1 MKCEE
6 IQKQLSVMLDRESS
20 PESSEKLLGHLQ
32 TCQTCSAFYEKA
44 QQVNRVMS
52 SAQMVLPNSALA
64 NIVKERI
71 AQKRGT
77 ASVQKVVSFWKSA
90 PVYAMVVLLA
100 VGVGNMAGNSL
111 TQAIMNSGEEN
122 SLELIIPNGT
132 EYISDIFTEMAQ
144 GDQLK

>member
-6 IQKQLSVMLDRESS
+6 IQKHLSVIIDGESLL
-20 PESSEKLLGHLQ
+20 ESSEKLLGHLQ
-32 TCQTCSAFYEKA
+32 TCDTCSAFYEKA
-44 QQVNRVMS
+44 QQMNRIMN

-71 AQKRGT
+71 ARKREG
-77 ASVQKVVSFWKSA
+77 ASARNPVSFWKSA
-90 PVYAMVVLLA
+90 PVYAMVILLA
-100 VGVGNMAGNSL
+100 LGVGNMAGNSL

-144 GDQLK
+144 GDQQK

>member
-6 IQKQLSVMLDRESS
+6 IQKHLSVIVDGES
-20 PESSEKLLGHLQ
+20 PLESSEKLLSHLQ
-32 TCQTCSAFYEKA
+32 NCDACSAFYEKS
-44 QQVNRVMS
+44 QQMNRIMN
-52 SAQMVLPNSALA
+52 SAQIVLPNSALA
-64 NIVKERI
+64 SIVKERI
-71 AQKRGT
+71 ARKREGSG
-77 ASVQKVVSFWKSA
+77 AWSPVSFWKSA
-90 PVYAMVVLLA
+90 PVYAMVILLA
-100 VGVGNMAGNSL
+100 LGVGNLAGNSL